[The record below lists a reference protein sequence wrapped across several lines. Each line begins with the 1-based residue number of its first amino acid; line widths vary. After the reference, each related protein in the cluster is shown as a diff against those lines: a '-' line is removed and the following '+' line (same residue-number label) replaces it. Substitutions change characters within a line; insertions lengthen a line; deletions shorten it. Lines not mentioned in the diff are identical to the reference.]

1 MSHQE
6 GYYVK
11 NLRKEDAKT
20 CKKIDTMFKK
30 QPKFAEFLK
39 PIDVSNSKAEI

>member
-30 QPKFAEFLK
+30 QPKFAEILK
-39 PIDVSNSKAEI
+39 PIALLNSKAEI